1 ERLKAAM
8 RSLRHEAAP
17 TVASYAAA
25 MEVCT
30 KRDLAQVA
38 VGIFDL
44 MLERGV
50 GQDQPLIDRRVSVPF
65 FKIVVHNL
73 GDERLRQDGLR
84 LLDLV
89 RAHGLSPAVGAQDYL
104 IVAWRSKLPK
114 HVVEYFVKMR
124 EEGVVLSWTAV
135 RCVMSFYQWSD
146 PAFTLVLY
154 GELTERGVRPDRVHF
169 NAALT
174 AYCELGKTDQAMQ
187 LLQDG
192 PSLQVEPNAQTYQIV
207 IRSLTSR
214 GSDEE
219 ALALFEAMREHQ
231 ITPYRATN
239 QDAVLCYVR
248 RKRYADAA
256 ALCSGMAPGSQRPG
270 EDACSFLRRSCQRYA
285 WTDIAAHVPEDP
297 QQVRRW
303 SPVRA

>member
-174 AYCELGKTDQAMQ
+174 AYCELGKTDQ
-187 LLQDG
+187 
-192 PSLQVEPNAQTYQIV
+192 VEPNAQTYQIV